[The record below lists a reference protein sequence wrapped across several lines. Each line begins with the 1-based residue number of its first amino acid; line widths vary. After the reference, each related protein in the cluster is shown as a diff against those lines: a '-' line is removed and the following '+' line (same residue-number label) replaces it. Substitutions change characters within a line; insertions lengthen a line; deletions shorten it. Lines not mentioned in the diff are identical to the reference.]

1 MALQITERSVPV
13 GAFLRSRLSW
23 IAAKPVAWCALATAL
38 LFVLLPGSNPTALS
52 NWLGD
57 TDDAVRLVT
66 VRELLGGAPWF
77 DLTLSRIGAPEPL
90 VSHWSRLIDAPLAL
104 MMLLFQPVFG
114 PEGAEIATRMVW
126 PALLFFALLLM
137 VSKEA
142 VRRAGPWAGVFV
154 VALVML
160 SVMPLVQFR
169 PGRIDHHNAQILCA
183 VAGLMFLVRSLEEER
198 IGWIAGAFIG
208 LGLAVGYEA
217 IGLVVPALGL
227 AAIVALWEGR
237 GLGGVARAATAATAM
252 LLAALVATVAPSQW
266 FHIHCD
272 ALSLNLPLLAGC
284 CAAGLWA
291 AQRVP
296 PHLGVAGR
304 FGVAGACALFGAALY
319 GLIEPA
325 CLMGP
330 FGQVNPALKP
340 IWLDHVMESKSILW
354 FGDNTYAP
362 MLAFVAFVIAGIVAQ
377 FLIWRS
383 RPTMPNALATALI
396 VLAAMLGCWQIKLM
410 LYASWL
416 AVLPLAIFAA
426 RLERAGSLTGPIVG
440 VCAVML
446 LNQSTFGA
454 VFEAGE
460 FAVRSVVGSSTAEA
474 TEADVGKECARTTN
488 VAQLG
493 ALPTGLI
500 AANID
505 LGPHIVAMTPHRV
518 VAAPYHRLDKGIL
531 ANHTILLGTP
541 EEAERRV
548 RSLGVDYIALCGAT
562 QPEALPAQPVKYPN
576 SLRARLM
583 RGESIG
589 FLQEVAPKPDKPIRI
604 WRVLPSK

>member
-1 MALQITERSVPV
+1 MALQITERGVQL
-13 GAFLRSRLSW
+13 GAPLWSRLGW
-23 IAAKPVAWCALATAL
+23 IAAQPVAWCALATAL
-38 LFVLLPGSNPTALS
+38 LFVLLPGSNPAALS

-57 TDDAVRLVT
+57 TDDAVRLVA
-66 VRELLGGAPWF
+66 VRELFGGAPWF
-77 DLTLSRIGAPEPL
+77 DTTLLRIGAPEPL

-104 MMLLFQPVFG
+104 LMLLFRPFFG
-114 PEGAEIATRMVW
+114 VEGAEIATRMVW

-142 VRRAGPWAGVFV
+142 ARRAGPWAGVFV

-198 IGWIAGAFIG
+198 IGWIAGAFVG

-227 AAIVALWEGR
+227 AALVALWEGR
-237 GLGGVARAATAATAM
+237 GLGGVARAATAATAV
-252 LLAALVATVAPSQW
+252 LLAALIATVPPSRW
-266 FHIHCD
+266 LVIHCD

-284 CAAGLWA
+284 CAAGLWG

-296 PHLGVAGR
+296 PHLGAIGR
-304 FGVAGACALFGAALY
+304 LGVAGACAAVGAALY
-319 GLIEPA
+319 GLVEPA

-330 FGQVNPALKP
+330 FGQVSPALKP
-340 IWLDHVMESKSILW
+340 IWLDRVMESKNILW
-354 FGDNTYAP
+354 FGDNAYAP
-362 MLAFVAFVIAGIVAQ
+362 MLAFVAFVAAGIVAQ

-383 RPTMPNALATALI
+383 RPTTPNALATALI

-440 VCAVML
+440 ACAVML

-460 FAVRSVVGSSTAEA
+460 FAVRSVIGSSAAEA

-488 VAQLG
+488 VARLG
-493 ALPTGLI
+493 ALQTGLI

-531 ANHTILLGTP
+531 ANHAILLGTP
-541 EEAERRV
+541 EEAERTV

-562 QPEALPAQPVKYPN
+562 KPESLPPKPEKYPN

-583 RGESIG
+583 RDEAIG
-589 FLQEVAPKPDKPIRI
+589 FLQEIAPAPDKPIRV